1 MSNMCLVQLMIA
13 STDDSPYVYSGE
25 VGGSVV
31 NALHFGRD
39 PRGEQTPS
47 VCLSTPTWSRGLSCG
62 AAALPCCVS
71 CA

>member
-1 MSNMCLVQLMIA
+1 MVDVCLVQLMIA
-13 STDDSPYVYSGE
+13 STDDDSYVYCGE

-39 PRGEQTPS
+39 PRGEHTP
-47 VCLSTPTWSRGLSCG
+47 VCPHTPARSDGLSCG
-62 AAALPCCVS
+62 PAALPCRVR